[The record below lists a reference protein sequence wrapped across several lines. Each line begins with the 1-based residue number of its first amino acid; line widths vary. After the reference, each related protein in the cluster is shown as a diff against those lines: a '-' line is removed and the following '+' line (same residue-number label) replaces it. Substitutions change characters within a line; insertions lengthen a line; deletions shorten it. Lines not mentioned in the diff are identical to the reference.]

1 MAPAITSTPILSTAG
16 EHFDVAVA
24 GLKAAGVP
32 VNTPER
38 IAETVVWLASQGQK
52 ANGMGLLVQAG
63 MVTDLERGIA
73 KSRKAW
79 MGEDMARIYQSGTG
93 YNVFEK
99 ITEKGGMGTGSK
111 L

>member
-1 MAPAITSTPILSTAG
+1 MLFRST
-16 EHFDVAVA
+16 VK

-38 IAETVVWLASQGQK
+38 IAEAVVWMAAKEGQ

-63 MVTDLERGIA
+63 KVVDLERGIA

-79 MGEDMARIYQSGTG
+79 MGEEMARVYQSGTG

-99 ITEKGGMGTGSK
+99 ITDAGGMGSGAKPK